1 MPKDTAINDT
11 EYDSASYHVFR
22 AEARIVPEGDAGS
35 EEKAA
40 PDKPVPET
48 TAP

>member
-22 AEARIVPEGDAGS
+22 SEARIVTEGKATPDG
-35 EEKAA
+35 AA
-40 PDKPVPET
+40 PVASPKP
-48 TAP
+48 